1 MQRSLCTL
9 IPFVA
14 LTFAGCEAGD
24 EFGIA
29 GGPADLLTR
38 AERSDYL
45 ETSRHAEVIEFLET
59 VVRMDDRMSLTTF
72 GFTNEARAIPLV
84 TVAQGLADR
93 SPAAI
98 RENGKLVLYLQGNIH
113 GGEVEGKEALQI
125 LLREIASGQHDS
137 WFNDMILLVAP
148 VYNADGNDAVGL
160 NNRPGQNGPAGGMG
174 QRPNAQGLD
183 LNRDHMKLNSPEARS
198 VARLVGDYAPHV
210 TMDLHTTNGTNHAYF
225 LTYSPPLHP
234 NTDPAIIS
242 LLRDRLLPDVT
253 ETIRDKHGMN
263 FYYYGNAGGGGG
275 AAPGGQ
281 ANLPRWSTFDS
292 RPRFNNNYLGLRNR
306 IAILSEA
313 FAYASFEDRIAAT
326 LYFVQE
332 TVDWAEAHASEI
344 RAVVEIAETRPLV
357 GTQLSVRNRIAL
369 THPEPVDILMG
380 AVETRYNAAGRPYN
394 HRLDVLTP
402 TPMWE
407 YGSFESTEDE
417 TVPAAYIIPPV
428 QQLQPVLD
436 RLESHGVPMR
446 TLNASRTMI
455 VESFR
460 IDSTSVAAQP
470 FQSVNE
476 RTLWGAWVEGEQEIP
491 ARTIIISMDGP
502 HARLAFYLLEPRADD
517 GFTDWAILDR
527 WIDGDGAFP
536 ILRSHTP
543 IL

>member
-9 IPFVA
+9 ILFVA

-24 EFGIA
+24 EFEIA
-29 GGPADLLTR
+29 RGPADLLTR

-84 TVAQGLADR
+84 TVAQRLADR

-98 RENGKLVLYLQGNIH
+98 RESGKLVLYLQGNIH

-225 LTYSPPLHP
+225 VTYSPPLHP

-253 ETIRDKHGMN
+253 ETIRDEHGMN

-275 AAPGGQ
+275 AAPGSQ

-332 TVDWAEAHASEI
+332 TVDWAEAHAGEI
-344 RAVVEIAETRPLV
+344 RAAVEIAETRPLV

-394 HRLDVLTP
+394 NRLDVLTP

-446 TLNASRTMI
+446 TLDASRTMV

-470 FQSVNE
+470 FQGVNE

-502 HARLAFYLLEPRADD
+502 HARLTFYLLEPRADD

>member
-1 MQRSLCTL
+1 
-9 IPFVA
+9 
-14 LTFAGCEAGD
+14 
-24 EFGIA
+24 
-29 GGPADLLTR
+29 
-38 AERSDYL
+38 
-45 ETSRHAEVIEFLET
+45 
-59 VVRMDDRMSLTTF
+59 
-72 GFTNEARAIPLV
+72 
-84 TVAQGLADR
+84 
-93 SPAAI
+93 
-98 RENGKLVLYLQGNIH
+98 
-113 GGEVEGKEALQI
+113 
-125 LLREIASGQHDS
+125 
-137 WFNDMILLVAP
+137 
-148 VYNADGNDAVGL
+148 
-160 NNRPGQNGPAGGMG
+160 
-174 QRPNAQGLD
+174 
-183 LNRDHMKLNSPEARS
+183 
-198 VARLVGDYAPHV
+198 
-210 TMDLHTTNGTNHAYF
+210 
-225 LTYSPPLHP
+225 
-234 NTDPAIIS
+234 
-242 LLRDRLLPDVT
+242 
-253 ETIRDKHGMN
+253 
-263 FYYYGNAGGGGG
+263 GGGG
-275 AAPGGQ
+275 APGGQ

-446 TLNASRTMI
+446 TLDASRTMV